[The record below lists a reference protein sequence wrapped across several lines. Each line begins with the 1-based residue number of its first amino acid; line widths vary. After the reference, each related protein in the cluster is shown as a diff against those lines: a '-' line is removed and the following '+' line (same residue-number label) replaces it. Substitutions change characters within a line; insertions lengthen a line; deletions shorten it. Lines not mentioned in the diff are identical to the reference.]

1 MLTMTKMKRA
11 LSVLLCCIV
20 LIAAAPLAVN
30 THLRETY
37 VFTISHWLTKIRSPK
52 AVFVGDSITA
62 GAGWNFHGLSWFNV
76 INLGAMGLTI
86 HQIESLAK
94 LAVTNYQPQFLFV
107 MAGTNDVVCPHYHAD
122 EIKDD
127 IKHLVDAL
135 AALPAQVTIT
145 LIPPTAS
152 PTYRERIGEMNGYLR
167 SAAEAKGMRIID
179 LGPSLAPSG
188 LLSPAYTTDGV
199 HFSDSAYAVWRSE
212 IEKAWT
218 DLLRAYPEKIPA
230 AESRP

>member
-1 MLTMTKMKRA
+1 LALLRCHNFDRLKISSLLNLLPSFIHLLNVHSAKHTGIAMTRDQTSELELA
-11 LSVLLCCIV
+11 YLCEV
-20 LIAAAPLAVN
+20 PDN
-30 THLRETY
+30 
-37 VFTISHWLTKIRSPK
+37 
-52 AVFVGDSITA
+52 
-62 GAGWNFHGLSWFNV
+62 
-76 INLGAMGLTI
+76 
-86 HQIESLAK
+86 
-94 LAVTNYQPQFLFV
+94 
-107 MAGTNDVVCPHYHAD
+107 
-122 EIKDD
+122 
-127 IKHLVDAL
+127 AL

-199 HFSDSAYAVWRSE
+199 HLSDSAYAVWRSE

-218 DLLRAYPEKIPA
+218 DLLRAYPEKFRRRRIP
-230 AESRP
+230 P